1 MLFTSIQVLYFLIL
15 VYIMYYDLGP
25 LTPLKNFKKPQR
37 KSVIFSKVAGRQ
49 SSTFLKASLHQR
61 FFNVLDWGYCS

>member
-1 MLFTSIQVLYFLIL
+1 MYF
-15 VYIMYYDLGP
+15 DLGP
-25 LTPLKNFKKPQR
+25 LAPLKNFKKPQR

-61 FFNVLDWGYCS
+61 FFNVWIGATVPKSQNTSPL